1 MIDELKGIEKP
12 LFNIFFFLKKNLK
25 TTSWVTN
32 IAINPNTGLILCQ
45 ISKDFF
51 FKFFIL
57 YINNLSGCLFLLAI
71 IGRLLDCLGTKIF
84 KIMATLGV
92 NIDHIANVRQA
103 RRTVEPDPVQF
114 AFLAELGGADSITVH
129 LREDRRHIQD
139 RDVFLLKETIK
150 TKLNLEMAATE
161 EMLEIAKKILPDY
174 VTLVPE
180 KREEVTTEG
189 GLDVKSNVKYL
200 KNFVENLKDS
210 NIEVSA
216 FIDPLGDQINYSK
229 EIGFNFIEL
238 HTGKYAE
245 LSGSKQYRELQRI
258 IESTHLANDLG
269 LVVNAGHGLNYNNVK
284 KIASINNMNEL
295 NIGHS
300 IVARALAIGLERSVR
315 EMKSLITSN

>member
-1 MIDELKGIEKP
+1 M
-12 LFNIFFFLKKNLK
+12 
-25 TTSWVTN
+25 T
-32 IAINPNTGLILCQ
+32 
-45 ISKDFF
+45 
-51 FKFFIL
+51 
-57 YINNLSGCLFLLAI
+57 
-71 IGRLLDCLGTKIF
+71 
-84 KIMATLGV
+84 TLGV

-103 RRTVEPDPVQF
+103 RKTIEPDPVQF

-161 EMLEIAKKILPDY
+161 EMLEIAKKLAPDY

-189 GLDVKSNVKYL
+189 GLDIKSNMKYL
-200 KNFVENLKDS
+200 SNFVENLKDS

-216 FIDPLGDQINYSK
+216 FIDPIFDQINYSK
-229 EIGFNFIEL
+229 EVGFNFIEL
-238 HTGKYAE
+238 HTGRYSE
-245 LSGSKQYRELQRI
+245 LTGYDQNKELQRI
-258 IESTHLANDLG
+258 MEATHNANDLG
-269 LVVNAGHGLNYNNVK
+269 LIVNAGHGLNYNNVK

-300 IVARALAIGLERSVR
+300 IVARALAVGLEKSVR

>member
-1 MIDELKGIEKP
+1 MNG
-12 LFNIFFFLKKNLK
+12 
-25 TTSWVTN
+25 S
-32 IAINPNTGLILCQ
+32 
-45 ISKDFF
+45 F
-51 FKFFIL
+51 FKINLL
-57 YINNLSGCLFLLAI
+57 YINNLRVCNFLLAI
-71 IGRLLDCLGTKIF
+71 IGRLIDCLETKDF
-84 KIMATLGV
+84 EIMTTLGV

-103 RRTVEPDPVQF
+103 RKTVEPDPVQF

-161 EMLEIAKKILPDY
+161 EMLEIARKLLPEY

-189 GLDVKSNVKYL
+189 GLDIKSNVKYL

-216 FIDPLGDQINYSK
+216 FIDPQIDQINYSK
-229 EIGFNFIEL
+229 EIGFKFVEL

-245 LSGSKQYRELQRI
+245 LSGYDQYEELQRI
-258 IESTHLANDLG
+258 IESTYQANDLG

-284 KIASINNMNEL
+284 KIASIKNMNEL

-300 IVARALAIGLERSVR
+300 IVARALAVGLEKSVR
-315 EMKSLITSN
+315 EMKSLITLN

>member
-1 MIDELKGIEKP
+1 M
-12 LFNIFFFLKKNLK
+12 
-25 TTSWVTN
+25 T
-32 IAINPNTGLILCQ
+32 
-45 ISKDFF
+45 
-51 FKFFIL
+51 
-57 YINNLSGCLFLLAI
+57 
-71 IGRLLDCLGTKIF
+71 
-84 KIMATLGV
+84 TLGV

-103 RRTVEPDPVQF
+103 RKTIEPDPVQF

-150 TKLNLEMAATE
+150 TKLNLEMAATP
-161 EMLEIAKKILPDY
+161 EMLEIAKKLLPDF

-189 GLDVKSNVKYL
+189 GLDVKKNVEYL
-200 KNFVENLKDS
+200 KDFVQDLGDS

-216 FIDPLGDQINYSK
+216 FIDPLSDQINYSK
-229 EIGFNFIEL
+229 EIGFKFIEL

-245 LSGSKQYRELQRI
+245 LSGDDQYVELQRI
-258 IESTHLANDLG
+258 IESSHLANDLG
-269 LVVNAGHGLNYNNVK
+269 LIVNAGHGLNYSNVK

-300 IVARALAIGLERSVR
+300 IVARALAVGLEKSVR
-315 EMKSLITSN
+315 EMKSLITLN

>member
-1 MIDELKGIEKP
+1 M
-12 LFNIFFFLKKNLK
+12 
-25 TTSWVTN
+25 T
-32 IAINPNTGLILCQ
+32 
-45 ISKDFF
+45 
-51 FKFFIL
+51 
-57 YINNLSGCLFLLAI
+57 
-71 IGRLLDCLGTKIF
+71 
-84 KIMATLGV
+84 TLGV

-103 RRTVEPDPVQF
+103 RQTVEPDPVQF

-161 EMLEIAKKILPDY
+161 EMLGIAKKLNPDY

-189 GLDVKSNVKYL
+189 GLDVKSNVPYL
-200 KNFVENLKDS
+200 KDYIENLKNS
-210 NIEVSA
+210 KIEVSA
-216 FIDPLGDQINYSK
+216 FIDPISEQINYSK
-229 EIGFNFIEL
+229 EIGFDFIEL

-245 LSGSKQYRELQRI
+245 LSGYDQYEELQRI
-258 IESTHLANDLG
+258 IESTYEANELG

-284 KIASINNMNEL
+284 KIASINNINEL

-300 IVARALAIGLERSVR
+300 IVARALAVGLENSVR
-315 EMKSLITSN
+315 EMKNLITSN